1 MGEME
6 GSSTLRMAT
15 NVDFMGKTGIF
26 KFISGV
32 TKTPQEIQGIR
43 HWTCIIRKIKFHY
56 NMEM

>member
-26 KFISGV
+26 AVGGISHEV
-32 TKTPQEIQGIR
+32 QGIG